1 VLISQANDR
10 SPRAVNCESAFFLM
24 RSPKSPPPALADYPN
39 PPSTDPLS
47 LDPHQQLLLVARHSP
62 CLSDA
67 CTCHGWKPRSS
78 KSTDCSRCGH
88 DLQHHGMQEVEG
100 LDEEEKERRIK
111 VASRIDE
118 LLNVSGSLHHQAQ
131 LTGKNSRTWANY
143 STLTIQ
149 MKTSSR

>member
-1 VLISQANDR
+1 LAQGSNDDRVVVVVLVVI
-10 SPRAVNCESAFFLM
+10 VIVEKEM
-24 RSPKSPPPALADYPN
+24 RSPKSPPPVLADYPN

-62 CLSDA
+62 CLADN

-78 KSTDCSRCGH
+78 KSTTDCSRCGH
-88 DLQHHGMQEVEG
+88 DLQHHGMQEVDG

-118 LLNVSGSLHHQAQ
+118 LLNVSDP
-131 LTGKNSRTWANY
+131 
-143 STLTIQ
+143 
-149 MKTSSR
+149 